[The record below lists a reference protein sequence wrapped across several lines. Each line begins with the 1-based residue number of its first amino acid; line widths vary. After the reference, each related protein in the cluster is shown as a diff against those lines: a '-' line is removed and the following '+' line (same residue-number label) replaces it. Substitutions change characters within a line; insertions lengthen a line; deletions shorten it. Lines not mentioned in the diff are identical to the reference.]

1 MMNPSVRI
9 GLVFW
14 VVAAWGCAI
23 ASTPVEV
30 IEVLPSQRL
39 QTIEGFGASG
49 AWWAQSI
56 GTWPKDTSDPILK
69 LLYDAQEGIG
79 LTIYRYN
86 IGAGSGD
93 DIKDPWRSAETFE
106 VSRGVYDW
114 TRDAPAVRVLNRVC
128 ELGAERV
135 ILFANSPPVRMTGS
149 GYAYAAKDTGVSNL
163 RKEMYAEFAT
173 YLADIAEHF
182 IKQKNVPVYAV
193 SPINEPQWKWDTNKQ
208 EGCHYKPDEAARL
221 IKLMIEEVNRR
232 KLDIKVDAPE
242 SGSWQRQEHF
252 EENGKE
258 SQLDYLDA
266 LFKDEDIRNSLD
278 DYVLHSY
285 WSKPEDK
292 KIFADYF
299 YKTYPDKK
307 LHMSEWCQMKG
318 GRDDGMESA
327 LALANEIMDDLTI
340 GKVSS
345 WQCWIAV
352 SKYNYHDG
360 LIYVDD
366 TAKTFQTTKRLWAM
380 GNFSK
385 FIRPGFRQVQ
395 TAHNLQEVKLFA
407 AQSPDES
414 ELVLV
419 VINNT
424 KNSVELK
431 LKLPGNLKFDESVS
445 VETSEHHDL
454 RMSPARP
461 PTDHYTFAP
470 ESVTTVQLTRTH
482 DSPVQ

>member
-1 MMNPSVRI
+1 MINPSVRY
-9 GLVFW
+9 GLSLFVM
-14 VVAAWGCAI
+14 AAWGCAVA
-23 ASTPVEV
+23 ASPVEV
-30 IEVLPSQRL
+30 IEVDPSQRL

-49 AWWAQSI
+49 AWWAQSV
-56 GTWPKDTSDPILK
+56 GSWPKDKREQILK
-69 LLYDAQEGIG
+69 LLYDAQDGIG

-106 VSRGVYDW
+106 VSQGVYDW
-114 TRDAPAVRVLNRVC
+114 TRDASAVRVLNRVS

-135 ILFANSPPVRMTGS
+135 ILFANSPPVRMTRS
-149 GYAYAAKDTGVSNL
+149 GDAYADKATGPSNL

-173 YLADIAEHF
+173 YLADITEHF
-182 IKQKNVPVYAV
+182 MEQMDVPVYAI

-242 SGSWQRQEHF
+242 SGSWKRYEDLEEKGQEI
-252 EENGKE
+252 K
-258 SQLDYLDA
+258 LDYLAA
-266 LFKDEDIRNSLD
+266 LFEDDDVRKSLD
-278 DYVLHSY
+278 YYVLHSY
-285 WSKPEDK
+285 WSKPEEK

-307 LHMSEWCQMKG
+307 LHMSEWCQMQGK
-318 GRDDGMESA
+318 RDYGMDSA
-327 LALANEIMDDLTI
+327 LTLANEIMDDLTI

-380 GNFSK
+380 GNFSR
-385 FIRPGFRQVQ
+385 FIRPGFKVVK
-395 TAHNLQEVKLFA
+395 TVGSPEGVKLLA
-407 AQSPDES
+407 ALSPDEKK
-414 ELVLV
+414 LVLV
-419 VINNT
+419 AVNNRKKPVPLKIKLPEHFKIADSSCYET
-424 KNSVELK
+424 SASGELK
-431 LKLPGNLKFDESVS
+431 I
-445 VETSEHHDL
+445 SEAQG
-454 RMSPARP
+454 SQ
-461 PTDHYTFAP
+461 YTLAP
-470 ESVTTVQLTRTH
+470 QSVTTLQLAVRNEE
-482 DSPVQ
+482 PVR